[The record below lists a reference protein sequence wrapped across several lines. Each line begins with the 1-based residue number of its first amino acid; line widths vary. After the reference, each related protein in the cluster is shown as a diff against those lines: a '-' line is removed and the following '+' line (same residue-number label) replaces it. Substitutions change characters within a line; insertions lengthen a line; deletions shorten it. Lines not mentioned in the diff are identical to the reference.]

1 MFTKFLSQ
9 QWISFWRGRNKGGSI
24 IAKIFLT
31 LVILYLLFIAIAV
44 GFLMK
49 EIITKFFPGEVPVH
63 LYNGI
68 ILYYFIFDFLM
79 RIQLQGLPTISIQPY
94 LTLNIRKRSIVNFLN
109 AKTLFSF
116 FNVAPLFIFFPFCL
130 TEISRVYGDISAAA
144 VALCILSLI
153 TFNNFFSL
161 WLKRQGGKNV
171 WILISGVAIVLTL
184 AALDYGNILSL
195 RRFSDLLF
203 STIIANPYLSL
214 LFVAVGVFA
223 FVLNSKFLY
232 RNLYLEELSSKRQE
246 KVTTDYP
253 IFNRFGRV
261 GQLAALEFKLVLRHK
276 RSRSLL
282 LLSSVFI
289 LYGFL
294 FFDKTAIHN
303 NQFTTIIMIAIFIT
317 SIFQITYGQYMFAW
331 QSNHFD
337 GLMANR
343 INFTQYIKAK
353 FLLFNLFGTLVS
365 MISLLYGFISWK
377 IFLIIFSVYLYSIG
391 FGSVIVIFFANYNR
405 KRLDLTKG
413 ATFNYQGVGATQW
426 IMGLPLFLI
435 PLLIYLVFSKFNHPF
450 WGIITICIF
459 GIVTLAMQDLWVKW
473 LTKLFIKQRY
483 KIAEGFRE

>member
-9 QWISFWRGRNKGGSI
+9 QWTSFWRGRNKGGSI

-171 WILISGVAIVLTL
+171 WILISGVAMSSLWQHWIME
-184 AALDYGNILSL
+184 IFFLSE
-195 RRFSDLLF
+195 D
-203 STIIANPYLSL
+203 
-214 LFVAVGVFA
+214 
-223 FVLNSKFLY
+223 
-232 RNLYLEELSSKRQE
+232 
-246 KVTTDYP
+246 
-253 IFNRFGRV
+253 
-261 GQLAALEFKLVLRHK
+261 
-276 RSRSLL
+276 
-282 LLSSVFI
+282 
-289 LYGFL
+289 
-294 FFDKTAIHN
+294 
-303 NQFTTIIMIAIFIT
+303 
-317 SIFQITYGQYMFAW
+317 FQIYC
-331 QSNHFD
+331 
-337 GLMANR
+337 
-343 INFTQYIKAK
+343 
-353 FLLFNLFGTLVS
+353 
-365 MISLLYGFISWK
+365 
-377 IFLIIFSVYLYSIG
+377 SV
-391 FGSVIVIFFANYNR
+391 
-405 KRLDLTKG
+405 
-413 ATFNYQGVGATQW
+413 
-426 IMGLPLFLI
+426 P
-435 PLLIYLVFSKFNHPF
+435 
-450 WGIITICIF
+450 
-459 GIVTLAMQDLWVKW
+459 
-473 LTKLFIKQRY
+473 
-483 KIAEGFRE
+483 

>member
-1 MFTKFLSQ
+1 
-9 QWISFWRGRNKGGSI
+9 
-24 IAKIFLT
+24 
-31 LVILYLLFIAIAV
+31 
-44 GFLMK
+44 
-49 EIITKFFPGEVPVH
+49 
-63 LYNGI
+63 
-68 ILYYFIFDFLM
+68 
-79 RIQLQGLPTISIQPY
+79 
-94 LTLNIRKRSIVNFLN
+94 
-109 AKTLFSF
+109 
-116 FNVAPLFIFFPFCL
+116 
-130 TEISRVYGDISAAA
+130 
-144 VALCILSLI
+144 
-153 TFNNFFSL
+153 
-161 WLKRQGGKNV
+161 
-171 WILISGVAIVLTL
+171 
-184 AALDYGNILSL
+184 
-195 RRFSDLLF
+195 
-203 STIIANPYLSL
+203 
-214 LFVAVGVFA
+214 
-223 FVLNSKFLY
+223 
-232 RNLYLEELSSKRQE
+232 
-246 KVTTDYP
+246 
-253 IFNRFGRV
+253 
-261 GQLAALEFKLVLRHK
+261 
-276 RSRSLL
+276 
-282 LLSSVFI
+282 
-289 LYGFL
+289 
-294 FFDKTAIHN
+294 
-303 NQFTTIIMIAIFIT
+303 
-317 SIFQITYGQYMFAW
+317 MFAW